1 MSVIILNVYI
11 YSYAFSKSPLLQ
23 PEQVSMAQIQELSRG
38 PVFFFVFFLGQ
49 QHLLLCV
56 ERWTL
61 VGFVLHS
68 PANAGLEFN
77 QVAQSMY
84 WTVSLRGVFC
94 SIHCPAADIRV
105 AHGVQKLLG
114 G

>member
-1 MSVIILNVYI
+1 MCTFIVMHSLSLSFYI
-11 YSYAFSKSPLLQ
+11 QNRSQWHRFRNSLEVLC
-23 PEQVSMAQIQELSRG
+23 
-38 PVFFFVFFLGQ
+38 FFFVFLGQ

-84 WTVSLRGVFC
+84 WTASLRGVFC